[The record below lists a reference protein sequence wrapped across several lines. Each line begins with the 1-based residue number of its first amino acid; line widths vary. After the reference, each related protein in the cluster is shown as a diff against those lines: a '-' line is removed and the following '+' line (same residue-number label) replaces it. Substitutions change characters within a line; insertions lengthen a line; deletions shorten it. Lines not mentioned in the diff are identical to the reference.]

1 MAAKGFGVKEGI
13 TWYMLSNILLAEGR
27 GYSLGKKIVEENSN
41 YENRKYTHK
50 RKTLL
55 YSKVAI
61 IENKKK
67 TSRQANANNICTPAL
82 FSFPNLIE
90 FSSPLLTPPS
100 QSLILNSV
108 GCTEEETPE
117 DLKSA
122 FKMVSGST
130 SAGGFDA
137 VLALVRRGSPSFFT
151 EGVSLNRSNIGWS
164 EVMTFPFI

>member
-1 MAAKGFGVKEGI
+1 MEQRRELHGICLVIYYWQKGEV
-13 TWYMLSNILLAEGR
+13 ILLE
-27 GYSLGKKIVEENSN
+27 KKIVEENSN

-50 RKTLL
+50 RRTLL

-61 IENKKK
+61 IENKKNFK
-67 TSRQANANNICTPAL
+67 AGKCKQHLHSCTFL
-82 FSFPNLIE
+82 IPNLIE
-90 FSSPLLTPPS
+90 FSSPLLAPPS

-151 EGVSLNRSNIGWS
+151 EGVSLNRLQDLKAVFNLSL
-164 EVMTFPFI
+164 